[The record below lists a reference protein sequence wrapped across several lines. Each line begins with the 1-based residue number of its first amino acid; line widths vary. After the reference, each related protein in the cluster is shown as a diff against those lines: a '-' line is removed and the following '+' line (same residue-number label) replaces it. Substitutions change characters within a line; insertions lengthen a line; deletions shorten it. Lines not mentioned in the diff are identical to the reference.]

1 MTRDLCIT
9 HQSLQDSLVR
19 RVENPV
25 SLSRDDP
32 CPLSDRP
39 IQYRTITTKMWKER
53 AWRGMGAIEQLS
65 CRPALIKFLPLSTLE
80 RSARCQR
87 ENARRKH
94 EQKIWKKKK
103 LRKLKRTSHAYSM
116 GFEVTNQLVVGSVQ
130 PVKLCIVGNSSNKR
144 FWNTASF
151 NHRVYWL
158 A

>member
-25 SLSRDDP
+25 SLSRDEP

-53 AWRGMGAIEQLS
+53 AWRAMGAIERLS

-80 RSARCQR
+80 PVLEQSACCHR

-94 EQKIWKKKK
+94 ELKIWKKYK

-116 GFEVTNQLVVGSVQ
+116 GFEVTNHSRRVSSACEAMLETVQISAFETQLLSTIV
-130 PVKLCIVGNSSNKR
+130 CIG
-144 FWNTASF
+144 
-151 NHRVYWL
+151 
-158 A
+158 